1 MNITLNYMII
11 FVALLIIISYAMNV
25 QVEEFNDTTYNDYT
39 QDIRNMV
46 SYIGP
51 YVAQIYSYLNGQSAN
66 SMYIPTS
73 PENDDI
79 LPIARGQIQ
88 SWIDSA
94 RKNMLDKYGQDT
106 IDRYKSSWDL
116 FYTIDKKGGLIITFV
131 QFGDTL
137 NYPV

>member
-1 MNITLNYMII
+1 
-11 FVALLIIISYAMNV
+11 MNV